1 MTEHGHHIEE
11 QLEHMIADH
20 PDDHSHGGLGQYL
33 AVFAA
38 LCVLTGMSFFTYS
51 SYWPF
56 SKEVAWAF
64 MMAVSCTKAMLVI
77 MFFMHLLWEANW
89 KWVLTIPASG
99 MSIFL
104 LLMLIPDVGMRTT
117 TAGRGTR
124 AIAGCT
130 RRISRPCRV
139 RSPTP
144 SKVRRHTRN
153 RRPPRTS
160 GRARQQEAV
169 RGWFHPR
176 ATNRLKCLKRL
187 LSRFPTWRIATATTW
202 QSPTCR

>member
-1 MTEHGHHIEE
+1 MVGLNSRPILSRCRRINSPEPSTMSEHGHNLEE
-11 QLEHMIADH
+11 RTEERLGEMLADH
-20 PDDHSHGGLGQYL
+20 PNDHSHGGIGQYL

-77 MFFMHLLWEANW
+77 MFFMHLLWEADW

-104 LLMLIPDVGMRTT
+104 LLMLIPDIGMRQ
-117 TAGRGTR
+117 GNGY
-124 AIAGCT
+124 
-130 RRISRPCRV
+130 
-139 RSPTP
+139 
-144 SKVRRHTRN
+144 
-153 RRPPRTS
+153 
-160 GRARQQEAV
+160 ARY
-169 RGWFHPR
+169 
-176 ATNRLKCLKRL
+176 
-187 LSRFPTWRIATATTW
+187 
-202 QSPTCR
+202 